1 MSVTTFTLPQSII
14 LKKLLED
21 DLWLKIE
28 DPRGDQ
34 CDESSLKKERNYS
47 WQTINKLLNYT
58 CFEIKA
64 KKHKYVGFGQHAF

>member
-1 MSVTTFTLPQSII
+1 MSVTTSFTLPQSII

-47 WQTINKLLNYT
+47 WQTIILKLHMFWN
-58 CFEIKA
+58 
-64 KKHKYVGFGQHAF
+64 VGKTT